1 MATPPRLLPPSG
13 EPRRGLNPR
22 IAASNRWARLE
33 AIQRLKEF
41 LARYAHA
48 LARFVSGQRSV
59 VFPSGTYRMHVFLG
73 ARCEDPAPPDVCRSR
88 HGFEISAAALLARF
102 AAPADSLVN
111 VARLGSRGRGP

>member
-1 MATPPRLLPPSG
+1 HSYPRGG

-73 ARCEDPAPPDVCRSR
+73 ARCDDPAPS
-88 HGFEISAAALLARF
+88 
-102 AAPADSLVN
+102 
-111 VARLGSRGRGP
+111 